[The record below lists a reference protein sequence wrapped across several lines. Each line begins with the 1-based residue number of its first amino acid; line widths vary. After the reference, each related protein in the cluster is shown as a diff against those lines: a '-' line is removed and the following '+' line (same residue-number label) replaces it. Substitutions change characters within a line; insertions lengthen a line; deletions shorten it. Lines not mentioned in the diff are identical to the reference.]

1 MDSNSKE
8 EITYNCDPCARIG
21 DDVKATNWCQHCQEL
36 LCSTCLKS
44 FHNRLKDSGTHKV
57 MTISEGQK
65 LPELPDYNINEP
77 CDEHTDKFYE
87 VFCLDHSEMCCI
99 ICLAENHRHCV
110 NIKTVEKVVEM
121 FVEDKIDEAVIKDL
135 NCLNRVMT
143 KLIKKKEKQIEK
155 ISAEKERIISES
167 DRCIKEAI
175 DKLEKMKSEIKTD
188 VSRTFLSQIKPIQE
202 QIDIFSGLNESIV
215 QNESFLINVK
225 DQGNAKKVFLTLQ
238 KIKITLHTQR
248 KKFEE
253 TATDETDNNMFE
265 LVQDQSLLNFIKNK
279 QIPFE
284 ILNRKQTKGWKDLS
298 KTEIMKKLN
307 LLAERFDTKGILQNR
322 SENRDTEY
330 NLKAGINPSCIDY
343 ESTEAIEANAFVME
357 SEIADEDSKPDTLE
371 DDLTHLTEH
380 SDSVKPNSRPDKKPE
395 RKSGKREKRRFN
407 NQNVH

>member
-1 MDSNSKE
+1 MSKKF
-8 EITYNCDPCARIG
+8 P
-21 DDVKATNWCQHCQEL
+21 QP
-36 LCSTCLKS
+36 
-44 FHNRLKDSGTHKV
+44 
-57 MTISEGQK
+57 SERFWNTQSHDKGQK

-99 ICLAENHRHCV
+99 ICLVENHRHCV

-238 KIKITLHTQR
+238 KIKITLRTQR

-253 TATDETDNNMFE
+253 TATDETDNNTFE
-265 LVQDQSLLNFIKNK
+265 LVQDQSLLNFIKNT

-284 ILNRKQTKGWKDLS
+284 ILNRKQSKGWKDLS
-298 KTEIMKKLN
+298 KTEIMKKLDI
-307 LLAERFDTKGILQNR
+307 LAERFDTKGSFQNR
-322 SENRDTEY
+322 SENIETIRTEY
-330 NLKAGINPSCIDY
+330 NSKAGTHPSCIDY
-343 ESTEAIEANAFVME
+343 ESTAAIEAAGFMME
-357 SEIADEDSKPDTLE
+357 SSIEDEDSKSDTFE
-371 DDLTHLTEH
+371 DDITIITEH
-380 SDSVKPNSRPDKKPE
+380 SVKTNSKPDKKPE
-395 RKSGKREKRRFN
+395 RKSGKERKET
-407 NQNVH
+407 V